1 VASCRTSS
9 GKQRALLLPANV
21 SLDRKAYFATPLP
34 RVFAHRG
41 LAAASDL
48 SDGAPEN
55 SLLAFAAA
63 VGIGVQYIETD
74 VHASKDG
81 VAVIS
86 HDPDLSRLTGLADK
100 VGDLTLEQLRA
111 VKLGSDQYFCSL
123 IEALDAFPKIRFN
136 IDVKSADAVQ
146 PTVRAIREAGA
157 LDRVLITSFS
167 EARRVAAVRA
177 LTGVATSAGAFRF
190 AAALVFAK
198 LGLGFLLRAVLRSV
212 DAVQVP
218 QKAMGLTIT
227 TRRMIRALHSAQV
240 EVHVWTINDAATMS
254 ALLDLGVDGIVTDR
268 ADIAMRVVDARR

>member
-1 VASCRTSS
+1 VASCRTSWP
-9 GKQRALLLPANV
+9 KQRALLLRAKASPG
-21 SLDRKAYFATPLP
+21 RKNYFATPLP
-34 RVFAHRG
+34 RVLAHRG
-41 LAAASDL
+41 LAAQTDS

-63 VGIGVQYIETD
+63 VGIGVLYIETD

-86 HDPDLSRLTGLADK
+86 HDPDLSRLTGLADQ
-100 VGDLTLEQLRA
+100 VSDLTLEQLRT
-111 VKLGSDQYFCSL
+111 VELGSDQQFCSL
-123 IEALDAFPKIRFN
+123 AEALNAFPTIRFN

-146 PTVRAIREAGA
+146 PTVRAIRDAGA

-167 EARRVAAVRA
+167 ERRRVAAVRQFE
-177 LTGVATSAGAFRF
+177 GIATSAGAFRF
-190 AAALVFAK
+190 AAALLFGK
-198 LGLGFLLRAVLRSV
+198 LGLGPLLRAVLRSV

-227 TRRMIRALHSAQV
+227 TRRMIRALHSAGV

>member
-1 VASCRTSS
+1 
-9 GKQRALLLPANV
+9 V
-21 SLDRKAYFATPLP
+21 S
-34 RVFAHRG
+34 
-41 LAAASDL
+41 
-48 SDGAPEN
+48 
-55 SLLAFAAA
+55 
-63 VGIGVQYIETD
+63 YIETD

-86 HDPDLSRLTGLADK
+86 HDPDLSRLTGLADE
-100 VGDLTLEQLRA
+100 VGDLTLRQLRA
-111 VKLGSDQYFCSL
+111 VKLGSDQHFCSL
-123 IEALDAFPKIRFN
+123 VEALDAFPNIRFN

-146 PTVRAIREAGA
+146 PTVRAIRDAGA

-167 EARRVAAVRA
+167 ERRRVAAVRQ
-177 LTGVATSAGAFRF
+177 LTGVATSAGALRF
-190 AAALVFAK
+190 AAALVFGK
-198 LGLGFLLRAVLRSV
+198 LGLGVLVRAVLRSV

-268 ADIAMRVVDARR
+268 ADIAMRIVDALR